1 MRDGGGQSQRNVL
14 GGPLAIC
21 GLDPRTGFYR
31 SGCCDT
37 GPDDHGLH
45 TVCVEVTESFLAYS
59 QSVGNDLSTAHPEFG
74 FPGLKAGDRWCL
86 CAARWRQALEA
97 GAPPRVVLRATNEA
111 TLLVVPLEELK
122 KHALDLC

>member
-1 MRDGGGQSQRNVL
+1 MRDGGQSQRNVL

-45 TVCVEVTESFLAYS
+45 TVCVEVTESFLVYS
-59 QSVGNDLSTAHPEFG
+59 QSAGNDLSTPHPEFG

-86 CAARWRQALEA
+86 CATRWRQAMEA
-97 GAPPRVVLRATNEA
+97 GAAPRVVLRATNEA
-111 TLLVVPLEELK
+111 TLLVVPLDDLK